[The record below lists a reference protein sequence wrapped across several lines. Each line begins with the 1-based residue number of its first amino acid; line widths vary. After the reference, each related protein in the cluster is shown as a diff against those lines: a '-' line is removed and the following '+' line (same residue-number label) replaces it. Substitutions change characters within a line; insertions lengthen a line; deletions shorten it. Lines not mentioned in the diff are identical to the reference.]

1 MKRKIAQTFLIMMQQ
16 FKVQKEGR
24 ASRIESLSI
33 AIALYLNYY
42 KNFKFYLKEKVY
54 YKKKKYYNCHQLYCN
69 ICTDKLK
76 LQLGTCADA
85 HAHLGIVILCSH
97 EPCDYHYHSLSL
109 SQSVI
114 FFFGPSQW
122 IQTSMRLTII
132 FSLFYFIFGG
142 LRWVSLTALKN
153 IGNK

>member
-42 KNFKFYLKEKVY
+42 KKFKFYLKEKVY
-54 YKKKKYYNCHQLYCN
+54 YQKKKENYNCHQLYCN

-76 LQLGTCADA
+76 L
-85 HAHLGIVILCSH
+85 
-97 EPCDYHYHSLSL
+97 
-109 SQSVI
+109 
-114 FFFGPSQW
+114 
-122 IQTSMRLTII
+122 
-132 FSLFYFIFGG
+132 
-142 LRWVSLTALKN
+142 
-153 IGNK
+153 

>member
-76 LQLGTCADA
+76 L
-85 HAHLGIVILCSH
+85 
-97 EPCDYHYHSLSL
+97 
-109 SQSVI
+109 
-114 FFFGPSQW
+114 
-122 IQTSMRLTII
+122 
-132 FSLFYFIFGG
+132 
-142 LRWVSLTALKN
+142 
-153 IGNK
+153 

>member
-54 YKKKKYYNCHQLYCN
+54 YQKKKKITIATNF
-69 ICTDKLK
+69 T
-76 LQLGTCADA
+76 
-85 HAHLGIVILCSH
+85 
-97 EPCDYHYHSLSL
+97 
-109 SQSVI
+109 VI
-114 FFFGPSQW
+114 FAP
-122 IQTSMRLTII
+122 I
-132 FSLFYFIFGG
+132 
-142 LRWVSLTALKN
+142 N
-153 IGNK
+153 